1 MVTSQD
7 EAVGFKAEEFES
19 SVRQKRPVTSG
30 GEPPVLPHPIRIYN
44 SEPDSD
50 PDPTVSLYK

>member
-19 SVRQKRPVTSG
+19 SVRHKG
-30 GEPPVLPHPIRIYN
+30 GADPPVLPDPIRIHN
-44 SEPDSD
+44 SEPDSY